1 MARHLLSKSR
11 PTAMRCARVT
21 SWGSPPQYIKAP
33 DLPPPSPTQL
43 QLKVV
48 AVGVANVVRAR
59 ALRKHSTALEAG
71 LPYDPSVDGVGLHE
85 DTGDLF
91 YVAPTKPSGGPSS
104 GGGGFLLAE
113 RANVERSR
121 LIRLKGAA
129 DPVAVAALINPVQ
142 SSWLALRCRAAGG
155 CDGRTVL
162 VVGATSCSGRAAV
175 AVARELGAARVVGM
189 SRSWDTLDRVAGLD
203 DRAVLRDPVVLPE
216 RFGPVHIVLDY
227 VGGRVSAGV
236 MRAVEA
242 PRGEDVQ
249 YIVVG
254 GLSGEA
260 DVAVP
265 PSLLNSKPIRL
276 MGSGMGA
283 WTKQDLE
290 RETPGFVNATAR
302 MKRPGNVISRPLADV
317 ESVWDS
323 EDVKGKRLVL
333 VP

>member
-1 MARHLLSKSR
+1 MARQLLSRS
-11 PTAMRCARVT
+11 TSAAMRCARVT
-21 SWGSPPQYIKAP
+21 SWGSPPEYIKVP

-59 ALRKHSTALEAG
+59 ALRKHSSALEAG

-91 YVAPTKPSGGPSS
+91 YVAAARPTGSSS
-104 GGGGFLLAE
+104 GGGGVLLAE
-113 RANVERSR
+113 RANVERSQLVR
-121 LIRLKGAA
+121 LEGPA

-155 CDGRTVL
+155 CEGRTVL
-162 VVGATSCSGRAAV
+162 IVGATSCSGRAAV

-189 SRSWDTLDRVAGLD
+189 SRSGDTLDRVADLD
-203 DRAVLRDPVVLPE
+203 DRVVLRDPVALPE
-216 RFGPVHIVLDY
+216 RVGPVHIVLDY

-242 PRGEDVQ
+242 PPGEDVQ
-249 YIVVG
+249 YIIVG

-265 PSLLNSKPIRL
+265 PSLLNSKPIRV

-283 WTKQDLE
+283 WTKQDQE
-290 RETPGFVNATAR
+290 RETPRFVNATAR
-302 MKRPGNVISRPLADV
+302 MKRPGNIISRPLADV
-317 ESVWDS
+317 QSVWDS